1 MDLPETRRRYLG
13 TREKSRSTIDTQKT
27 FGDKEENR
35 STRDTEKTFG
45 DERGSMRLDKE
56 SG

>member
-1 MDLPETRRRYLG
+1 MTR
-13 TREKSRSTIDTQKT
+13 
-27 FGDKEENR
+27 EENR

-45 DERGSMRLDKE
+45 DERGSVRLDKE